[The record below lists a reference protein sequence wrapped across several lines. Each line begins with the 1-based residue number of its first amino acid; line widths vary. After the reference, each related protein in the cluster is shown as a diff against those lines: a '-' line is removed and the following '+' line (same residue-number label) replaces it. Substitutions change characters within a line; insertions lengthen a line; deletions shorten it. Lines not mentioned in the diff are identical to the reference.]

1 MHIDV
6 TTDPPTKRVYLFTG
20 VFLQYEQGILLS
32 SDAFVD
38 QSRQVGVLQGGSDS
52 LFVI

>member
-6 TTDPPTKRVYLFTG
+6 TTDPPTKRVYLFTC